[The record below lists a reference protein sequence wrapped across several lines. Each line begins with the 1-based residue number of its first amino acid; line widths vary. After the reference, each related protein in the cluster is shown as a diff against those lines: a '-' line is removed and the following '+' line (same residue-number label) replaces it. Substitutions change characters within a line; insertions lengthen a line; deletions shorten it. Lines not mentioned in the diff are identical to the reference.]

1 MMKMYLDDHHQYK
14 NHVQNLVMM
23 MKKMNLVIIEKRI
36 IQENKIDIQNN
47 VMIEIMT
54 MMMMILIIIQVDEH
68 HHQHV
73 KQLLVI
79 LHIDLVQKLMEML
92 MMIWDEQTE

>member
-14 NHVQNLVMM
+14 NHVQNLVMVM
-23 MKKMNLVIIEKRI
+23 MKMNLVIIEKRI